1 MFIDESSLSPET
13 KLLYLRQHVSGEAS
27 NLLNGIGYN
36 ADAYEIAKNRL
47 GRRYGGERRKIGLFL
62 EKIENFETIKPG
74 NAFDLER
81 FSNFLDLLVVNL
93 KESNLENELNSG
105 LLYVQLQKKMNKSL
119 VASFHR
125 WLHEQNLNGSVMT
138 LRKFISLESE
148 FEIIAEETDRGFSN
162 SEVDTNFFVSENSEL
177 EQQDYLKCIE
187 GDRGMLCSDSEIKV
201 DKNIFLSCSAKQN
214 KSLFCYI
221 CKKNHEIVECPKF
234 ISSTVEERQK
244 LVMKYGLCFGCIG
257 RGHIK
262 KNCNHGIVCQ
272 KCQKNHNTLF
282 PKKNSILPNK
292 LQLLAELSYTFVSKM
307 IGDTA
312 GSKARP
318 YFAFIFSLFMFVL
331 FCNMFGMIPYTFT
344 VTSHI
349 IVTFMLAAFIFIGVT
364 IIGFIK
370 HGFGYLKL
378 FVPSGVPAVLLP
390 LIVVIE
396 IISYLSR
403 PISLSVRLFANMMAG
418 HTMMKVFGGF
428 VISLGIVGGW
438 LPLSFSVALTGLEI
452 LVAFLQAYVFAIL
465 TCIYL
470 NDALNLHH

>member
-1 MFIDESSLSPET
+1 MAANPMTQFEVYRIGPE
-13 KLLYLRQHVSGEAS
+13 
-27 NLLNGIGYN
+27 I
-36 ADAYEIAKNRL
+36 
-47 GRRYGGERRKIGLFL
+47 KIG
-62 EKIENFETIKPG
+62 
-74 NAFDLER
+74 AFDI
-81 FSNFLDLLVVNL
+81 
-93 KESNLENELNSG
+93 
-105 LLYVQLQKKMNKSL
+105 
-119 VASFHR
+119 SF
-125 WLHEQNLNGSVMT
+125 
-138 LRKFISLESE
+138 
-148 FEIIAEETDRGFSN
+148 
-162 SEVDTNFFVSENSEL
+162 TN
-177 EQQDYLKCIE
+177 
-187 GDRGMLCSDSEIKV
+187 
-201 DKNIFLSCSAKQN
+201 A
-214 KSLFCYI
+214 SLFMI
-221 CKKNHEIVECPKF
+221 
-234 ISSTVEERQK
+234 IS
-244 LVMKYGLCFGCIG
+244 
-257 RGHIK
+257 
-262 KNCNHGIVCQ
+262 
-272 KCQKNHNTLF
+272 TLSILIIF
-282 PKKNSILPNK
+282 NLGSKKNSLLPNK

-307 IGDTA
+307 ISDTA

-349 IVTFMLAAFIFIGVT
+349 IVTFILAAFIFIGVT
-364 IIGFIK
+364 IIGFIQ

-378 FVPSGVPAVLLP
+378 FVPSGVPAILLP

-428 VISLGIVGGW
+428 VVSLGIVGGW